1 MIPSLSGVT
10 DILWISP
17 RSILYLV
24 CSDLGSNTSNS
35 VSDTVKMCGTAWERN
50 KSKTWKNNLKT
61 SRCCFP
67 AAKLKHRRSTK
78 GARGHVHLQ
87 SLRSLWLAIS
97 SVCKAELWTLLCC
110 LVSIHLI
117 TVLIRL
123 SAQPLVLSA
132 SLHLYASLMI
142 GQCLRCSGSGSRP
155 NSSPVLSEPP

>member
-35 VSDTVKMCGTAWERN
+35 VSDTVKMWGTAWERN
-50 KSKTWKNNLKT
+50 KSKKRKNTLKT
-61 SRCCFP
+61 SRYCFP
-67 AAKLKHRRSTK
+67 AAKLKHWEEALMAQEDTFTCK
-78 GARGHVHLQ
+78 AFEV
-87 SLRSLWLAIS
+87 SLWLAIS
-97 SVCKAELWTLLCC
+97 SVCKAELWTLLCG

-117 TVLIRL
+117 TVLIHL

-142 GQCLRCSGSGSRP
+142 GQRLRHSSSGS
-155 NSSPVLSEPP
+155 SPD